1 MKITKK
7 LIKEMIEEEIASM
20 NEQDLDEGILDSI
33 KGVFSGKDKD
43 SDGKN
48 LENELNDLYEEL
60 LAKINEW
67 GLKNKDLMTQEN
79 AAMLATLQSIS
90 KSLLRE
96 IKKNRGM

>member
-7 LIKEMIEEEIASM
+7 LLKEMIEEEMASI
-20 NEQDLDEGILDSI
+20 NEQDLDEGFMDSI
-33 KGVFSGKDKD
+33 KGVFGGKD

-48 LENELNDLYEEL
+48 LESELNDLYEEL
-60 LAKINEW
+60 LKKINEW

-79 AAMLATLQSIS
+79 ASMLTTLQSIS

-96 IKKNRGM
+96 IKKTRGM